1 MTDLILDP
9 GNAAFETSVPILIIG
24 AGACGLIAALA
35 ADRDGGEAVIV
46 ERDPVPA
53 GSSALSSGMIP
64 AAGTRQ
70 QAASGIEDNA
80 ALFARDIMAKTKN
93 RADAAMAAAIC
104 EASGPTID
112 WLTSDCGIALE
123 LVEGFL
129 YPGHSR
135 LRMHAPPG
143 KTGAGLMD
151 QLRGAVE
158 ARGIEI
164 LTSAAATALFAD
176 REGRV
181 HGIRIERPDGTAED
195 IGCDALVLACNG
207 FGGNKD
213 MLATHIPEMTGALY
227 FGHEGNRGEAVRWG
241 LALGAESR
249 HMTGY
254 QGHGSVAHPHGILI
268 TWALMMEGGIQVN
281 GRGKR
286 FSNEHEGYSEQAVA
300 VLDQPDGLAWD
311 IYDVRLHELGLGF
324 EDYRNAEAGGAVLT
338 AQTPEALARACG
350 LPEGALASSIEEVR
364 ALTASGGTCAF
375 GRRFEK
381 QTALSPPYFAIKVTG
396 ALFHT
401 QGGLVVDEGARVLRK
416 GGGALPN
423 LFAGGGAACGVSGPE
438 VAGYLSGN
446 GLLTAAVLGRL
457 AGMGAANLVRG

>member
-1 MTDLILDP
+1 MSIRP
-9 GNAAFETSVPILIIG
+9 AEEAAFGTSVPILIIG

-35 ADRDGGEAVIV
+35 AHAGGGEAVIV
-46 ERDPVPA
+46 ERDPVPG
-53 GSSALSSGMIP
+53 GSTALSSGMIP
-64 AAGTRQ
+64 AAGTRR
-70 QAASGIEDNA
+70 QAALNIEDNA
-80 ALFARDIMAKTKN
+80 QLFARDIMAKTKN
-93 RADAAMAAAIC
+93 RADAGMVAAIC
-104 EASGPTID
+104 DASGPTID
-112 WLTSDCGIALE
+112 WLAGDCGIELE
-123 LVEGFL
+123 VVEGFL

-151 QLRGAVE
+151 QLRGVAE

-176 REGRV
+176 RDGLV
-181 HGIRIERPDGTAED
+181 HGIRIERPDGSAED
-195 IGCDALVLACNG
+195 IGCRALVLACNG
-207 FGGNKD
+207 FGGNKE
-213 MLATHIPEMTGALY
+213 MLATHIPEMTEALY
-227 FGHEGNRGEAVRWG
+227 FGHQGNRGEAVRWG

-254 QGHGSVAHPHGILI
+254 QGHGSVAHPHAILI
-268 TWALMMEGGIQVN
+268 TWALMMQGGIQVN
-281 GRGKR
+281 AHGRR

-300 VLDQPDGLAWD
+300 VLAQPGGHAWD
-311 IYDVRLHELGLGF
+311 IYDARLHELGLGF
-324 EDYRNAEAGGAVLT
+324 EDYRNADAAGAVLT
-338 AQTPEALARACG
+338 AETPEALAGACG
-350 LPEGALASSIEEVR
+350 LPEGALASSIAGIR
-364 ALTASGGTCAF
+364 ALAETGGTCPF

-381 QTALSPPYFAIKVTG
+381 QTALAPPYHAIKVTG

-416 GGGALPN
+416 GAGALPN

-457 AGMGAANLVRG
+457 AGMGAADLVGD